1 MAKTITLLWAG
12 KVLTR
17 QGVKFMS
24 IKRTVLAAAATLA
37 LLVPA
42 YAAQISP
49 MNDAATGGSKPQ
61 STLTIAGAGHD
72 QLAAA
77 GKSNV
82 TAVGWGGGWH
92 GGGWGG
98 GWHGGGW
105 HGGWHGGGWGG
116 GWHGGWWG
124 WRRSGWHGGWWGW
137 RHRGWGGW
145 GGGGWRW

>member
-1 MAKTITLLWAG
+1 
-12 KVLTR
+12 
-17 QGVKFMS
+17 MS

-37 LLVPA
+37 LSVPA

-49 MNDAATGGSKPQ
+49 MNDAVTGGSKPQ

-82 TAVGWGGGWH
+82 TAVGWGWGGGWR
-92 GGGWGG
+92 GGGWGWRPRGWWG
-98 GWHGGGW
+98 GWRAGG
-105 HGGWHGGGWGG
+105 
-116 GWHGGWWG
+116 WG
-124 WRRSGWHGGWWGW
+124 WRRRGW
-137 RHRGWGGW
+137 WGGW

>member
-82 TAVGWGGGWH
+82 TAVGWGWGGGWR
-92 GGGWGG
+92 GGGWG
-98 GWHGGGW
+98 
-105 HGGWHGGGWGG
+105 
-116 GWHGGWWG
+116 
-124 WRRSGWHGGWWGW
+124 
-137 RHRGWGGW
+137 GGW

>member
-1 MAKTITLLWAG
+1 
-12 KVLTR
+12 
-17 QGVKFMS
+17 MS
-24 IKRTVLAAAATLA
+24 IKRTVLAASATLA

-92 GGGWGG
+92 GGGW
-98 GWHGGGW
+98 
-105 HGGWHGGGWGG
+105 HGGGWGG